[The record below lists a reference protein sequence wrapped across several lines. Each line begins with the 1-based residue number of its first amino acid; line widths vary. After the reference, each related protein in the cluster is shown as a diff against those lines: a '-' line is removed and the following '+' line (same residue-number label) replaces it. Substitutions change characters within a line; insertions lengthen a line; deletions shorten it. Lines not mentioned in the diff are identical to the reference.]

1 MLEER
6 PVKNANKKPTM
17 KQIAERVSRI
27 ETYLKKVI
35 NPNLSATMSMFE
47 EYLDYKNDLT
57 PFTERMSERVDEKIK
72 RASEEGKTQQTEG
85 SGTTEA
91 DSKNGEKLQSG
102 DVEINGKFYGCKRR
116 KVVPR
121 WVLPE
126 KQETGVVFRA
136 DRMSPYI
143 AVPLEHY
150 LLLISLLS
158 DKFES

>member
-1 MLEER
+1 MLEEK

-102 DVEINGKFYGCKRR
+102 GPQQG
-116 KVVPR
+116 
-121 WVLPE
+121 
-126 KQETGVVFRA
+126 
-136 DRMSPYI
+136 
-143 AVPLEHY
+143 
-150 LLLISLLS
+150 
-158 DKFES
+158 